1 MITKLTAKHENARIE
16 LNHIETHDAN
26 LRRKVR
32 ELTKQGAA
40 LDEVLKNTPIT
51 ETDLRSLVDYI
62 EIKQGGKIVEV
73 RVFLKET

>member
-1 MITKLTAKHENARIE
+1 MITKLTAKHENARIV